1 MSTLQQDRLQST
13 FYTRLRPG
21 RIWYTHLCFTR
32 SLELHDQS
40 PFPAGA
46 EEPYPPSMP
55 NMRHGTALLPP
66 IQYTV
71 RTKHTGSIP
80 RYHRLYYNNHRIR
93 THPLYLRRRRLA
105 LRPLR
110 PIPPQ
115 QRHNLPTR
123 LGLAHTVQHIPRR
136 RTRHGHRRRQPGSEM
151 RPRGSMSS
159 RAGNRARSRLRS
171 GRGLQ

>member
-1 MSTLQQDRLQST
+1 MTWWASVDAAARSFAEYVLLPCPDMV
-13 FYTRLRPG
+13 
-21 RIWYTHLCFTR
+21 YTHLCVFTC

-40 PFPAGA
+40 PFPTGT

-55 NMRHGTALLPP
+55 NLRHGTALFPP
-66 IQYTV
+66 IQ
-71 RTKHTGSIP
+71 HTGSIP
-80 RYHRLYYNNHRIR
+80 RRHRLYYHNRRIR

-110 PIPPQ
+110 PNPPQ

-123 LGLAHTVQHIPRR
+123 LGLAHKIQHIPRR
-136 RTRHGHRRRQPGSEM
+136 RTRHRHRRRQPRSEM